1 MDLDAWFEH
10 ARRDAAQQGLPA
22 IEPLLRMLQRAT
34 RALRAAE
41 WARDVPGGDE
51 PGGAPLEGGG
61 GNVTA
66 GGATDDAGGAADGR

>member
-34 RALRAAE
+34 RALRAAD

-51 PGGAPLEGGG
+51 PGGGAPYGGG
-61 GNVTA
+61 SATEGN
-66 GGATDDAGGAADGR
+66 ATDAGGAAESR